1 MQIRGITHIT
11 WMEQVM
17 TENAAKPERQT
28 EGASLYHI
36 SQDPSDDLIF
46 LYRLVEVSVL
56 CPSPGVTFKS
66 SASVWMCLI
75 KIYKQSHVQ
84 RYTGQVLAKSWISLR
99 CESRF
104 ASWARTTSSA
114 GPLSPHLR
122 NNNRRRWY
130 TWKVPMHICGI
141 SVHLNILCQ
150 LKVSLHLSN
159 NVPIMRI
166 ECEKDVDFR
175 RR

>member
-1 MQIRGITHIT
+1 
-11 WMEQVM
+11 MEQVM
-17 TENAAKPERQT
+17 AENAAKPERQT
-28 EGASLYHI
+28 EGAYLYHI

-46 LYRLVEVSVL
+46 LYRPVEVSVL

-75 KIYKQSHVQ
+75 KIYKQSHTQ

-104 ASWARTTSSA
+104 ASWARTTRSA

-122 NNNRRRWY
+122 NNTIY
-130 TWKVPMHICGI
+130 
-141 SVHLNILCQ
+141 LNIRCPCIYVGYLYIWMYCVNSRYRYISTITCQ
-150 LKVSLHLSN
+150 SCASN
-159 NVPIMRI
+159 AR
-166 ECEKDVDFR
+166 KT
-175 RR
+175 